1 MTPSDYPDYEGP
13 KESDLYP
20 SALNQYQNFPVWLI
34 ENFTEDELRGVLAQL
49 KNTTSSAKLT
59 GIAAG
64 IREAHRKA
72 KKTVRV
78 GEITKT
84 VEAALEKYPKHVGN
98 KVQREE
104 IRKKESDARAAYIK
118 EKRRHQTVIDLQ
130 R

>member
-1 MTPSDYPDYEGP
+1 M
-13 KESDLYP
+13 
-20 SALNQYQNFPVWLI
+20 
-34 ENFTEDELRGVLAQL
+34 LAQL

-84 VEAALEKYPKHVGN
+84 VEAALEKHPEHVGN

-118 EKRRHQTVIDLQ
+118 KKRSHQTVIDLQ

>member
-1 MTPSDYPDYEGP
+1 M
-13 KESDLYP
+13 
-20 SALNQYQNFPVWLI
+20 
-34 ENFTEDELRGVLAQL
+34 LAQL

-118 EKRRHQTVIDLQ
+118 ENLRNQTFIYLQ
-130 R
+130 I